1 MNSVSKVLVDSYARA
16 AVKTAGTL
24 TTNIRSLARQAGWPT
39 SVALQLEVKNHSDGK
54 WYVGYPKGIEKQV
67 LDLEYGTQNTS
78 PNPVIRDFIRTL
90 DGTDLTDEMVERLIE
105 VGVI

>member
-24 TTNIRSLARQAGWPT
+24 TANLSSLARQAGWPT
-39 SVALQLEVKNHSDGK
+39 SIALQLKVENHSDGK
-54 WYVGYPKGIEKQV
+54 WYVGYPKAIENQV

-78 PNPVIRDFIRTL
+78 PNPVIRDFVRGL
-90 DGTDLTDEMVERLIE
+90 DGTDLTDEMITRLIE